1 MKKHTQVSLLLNTL
15 VIGLALVAWF
25 TTIGQS
31 ISSLEVASLL
41 GVLAFSLMW
50 VHYVADAVSPR
61 AETEQK
67 KDVQYVVSRYAVL
80 FAILSHPFLVNYYL
94 VTNNFGFPPEGYV
107 ALLGDL
113 AVVVLLGWI
122 ALAAFLLFELRSKL
136 HRFDHYIFHANSI
149 AMFLVLMHGFVIG
162 MVMMTTWFAWVWLG
176 YLVVFTAV
184 MYRRYAQYYDTRP
197 KQRTAAYLIVTS
209 LALSAFG
216 MGIQAVIL

>member
-1 MKKHTQVSLLLNTL
+1 MKRHTQVALILNTL

-25 TTIGQS
+25 ATIGQS

>member
-216 MGIQAVIL
+216 MGIQEVIL

>member
-1 MKKHTQVSLLLNTL
+1 MKRHTQVALILNTL

-25 TTIGQS
+25 TTLGQS

-67 KDVQYVVSRYAVL
+67 KDVQYVISRYAVL

-176 YLVVFTAV
+176 YLLVYGAV
-184 MYRRYAQYYDTRP
+184 MFRRYAMYYDEQPR
-197 KQRTAAYLIVTS
+197 RRMVAYLLILQLMLVG
-209 LALSAFG
+209 LGL
-216 MGIQAVIL
+216 GIQAVIL

>member
-1 MKKHTQVSLLLNTL
+1 MKRHTQLALILNTL

-67 KDVQYVVSRYAVL
+67 KDVQYVISRYAVL

-216 MGIQAVIL
+216 MGIQEVIL